1 MGVPLGS
8 ALNGGYYTPYF
19 RMRVRERAVAGSRLR
34 SAAVRRNPTL
44 VGNGVLFFE
53 FEVPALVRRDDLR
66 AW

>member
-1 MGVPLGS
+1 
-8 ALNGGYYTPYF
+8 
-19 RMRVRERAVAGSRLR
+19 MRVRERAVAGSRLR

-66 AW
+66 AFGAWLASPSCGTVH